1 MKHIKTFESFLN
13 EESITEATG
22 KPLNYILTSVPASE
36 IPAQNLPKADVGL
49 GLAMGD
55 KFGTYKTLNVSHY
68 KLGYEDGKVALI
80 LTKAGKLAIKVR
92 TEKIPDYIKTIED
105 FANDYLINFAK
116 KIKK

>member
-1 MKHIKTFESFLN
+1 MKHIQTFESFLN
-13 EESITEATG
+13 EESIIEATG
-22 KPLNYILTSVPASE
+22 KSLNYILTSVPSSE

-68 KLGYEDGKVALI
+68 KLGYEDSKVALI

-116 KIKK
+116 KLKK